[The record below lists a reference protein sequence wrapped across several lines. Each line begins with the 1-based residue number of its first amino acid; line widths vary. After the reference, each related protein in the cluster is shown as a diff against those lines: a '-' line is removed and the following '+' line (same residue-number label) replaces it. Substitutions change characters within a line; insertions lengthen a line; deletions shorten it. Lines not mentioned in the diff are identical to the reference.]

1 MPTIKAKVQSNQNQV
16 VAKKLA
22 IGQFSIAMS
31 DIADVDTSGQ
41 TDGSMMIFDGT
52 SGKYIMSTQI
62 ENENLSLSG
71 GTY

>member
-1 MPTIKAKVQSNQNQV
+1 MTTIKAKVQTNQSQI

-31 DIADVDTSGQ
+31 DISNVDTSGE
-41 TDGSMMIFDGT
+41 TDGAMMIFDGST
-52 SGKYIMSTQI
+52 GKYKMTTLI

>member
-22 IGQFSIAMS
+22 IGQFSISMS
-31 DIADVDTSGQ
+31 DGA
-41 TDGSMMIFDGT
+41 MMIFDGT
-52 SGKYIMSTQI
+52 TGKYKMSTQI
-62 ENENLSLSG
+62 DNENLSLSG

>member
-1 MPTIKAKVQSNQNQV
+1 MPTIKAKVQSNQSQI

-22 IGQFSIAMS
+22 IGQFSVSMS

-41 TDGSMMIFDGT
+41 TDGAMMIFDGT
-52 SGKYIMSTQI
+52 TGKYKMSTKLD
-62 ENENLSLSG
+62 NENLSLSG

>member
-62 ENENLSLSG
+62 DNENLSLSG

>member
-22 IGQFSIAMS
+22 IGQFSISMS

-52 SGKYIMSTQI
+52 TGKYVMSTQI
-62 ENENLSLSG
+62 DNENLSLSG

>member
-22 IGQFSIAMS
+22 IGQFSISMS

-52 SGKYIMSTQI
+52 SGKYIMST
-62 ENENLSLSG
+62 ELDNENLSLSG

>member
-1 MPTIKAKVQSNQNQV
+1 MPTIKAKVQTNQSQI

-22 IGQFSIAMS
+22 IGQFSIVMS

-41 TDGSMMIFDGT
+41 TDGAMMIFDGT
-52 SGKYIMSTQI
+52 TGKYKMTTTIN
-62 ENENLSLSG
+62 NENLSLSG

>member
-1 MPTIKAKVQSNQNQV
+1 MTTIKAKVQTNQSQI

-31 DIADVDTSGQ
+31 DITNVDVTGE
-41 TDGSMMIFDGT
+41 TDGAMMIFDGA
-52 SGKYIMSTQI
+52 SGQYKMTTTIS
-62 ENENLSLSG
+62 NENLSLSG

>member
-22 IGQFSIAMS
+22 IGQFSISMS

-52 SGKYIMSTQI
+52 TGKYIMSTQI
-62 ENENLSLSG
+62 DNENILAEKNYL
-71 GTY
+71 

>member
-1 MPTIKAKVQSNQNQV
+1 MPTIKAKIQSNQNQV

-22 IGQFSIAMS
+22 IGQFSISMS

-62 ENENLSLSG
+62 DNENLSLSG

>member
-1 MPTIKAKVQSNQNQV
+1 MPTIKAEVQSNQNQV

-22 IGQFSIAMS
+22 IGQFSISMS

-52 SGKYIMSTQI
+52 TGKYIMSTQI
-62 ENENLSLSG
+62 DNENLSLSG

>member
-22 IGQFSIAMS
+22 IGQLSISMS

-52 SGKYIMSTQI
+52 TGKYVMSTQI
-62 ENENLSLSG
+62 DNENLSLSG

>member
-1 MPTIKAKVQSNQNQV
+1 MPTIKAKVQSNQSQI

-22 IGQFSIAMS
+22 IGQFSVSMS

-41 TDGSMMIFDGT
+41 TDGAMMIFDGAT
-52 SGKYIMSTQI
+52 GKYKMSTQLD
-62 ENENLSLSG
+62 NENLSLSG

>member
-1 MPTIKAKVQSNQNQV
+1 MTTIKAKVQTNQSQI

-31 DIADVDTSGQ
+31 DITNVDVTGE
-41 TDGSMMIFDGT
+41 TDGAMMIFDGA
-52 SGKYIMSTQI
+52 SGKYKMSTLI
-62 ENENLSLSG
+62 DNENLSISG

>member
-1 MPTIKAKVQSNQNQV
+1 MTAIKAKVQTNQSQI

-31 DIADVDTSGQ
+31 DITNVDVTGE
-41 TDGSMMIFDGT
+41 TDGAMMIFDGA
-52 SGKYIMSTQI
+52 SGKYKMSTLI
-62 ENENLSLSG
+62 DNENLSISG